1 MKKREINKSNV
12 FKIISILVL
21 LIIIL
26 ISFLSIY
33 QDVTESNVLYAK
45 SSSIQKTTG
54 RVTAGL
60 YVVNPNEESK
70 GDNS

>member
-26 ISFLSIY
+26 ISFLSVY
-33 QDVTESNVLYAK
+33 QDVAESNVLDAK
-45 SSSIQKTTG
+45 SLSIQGTTG

-60 YVVNPNEESK
+60 YVVNPNDKSK
-70 GDNS
+70 GENS